1 MPELPEVET
10 VTNSIKNHL
19 IDSSFTDLQINWT
32 KTLHNFS
39 FYDFE
44 SRIKNIPIQNVFR
57 RGKYIIIDFLECI
70 LAVHLRMTGKLYVV
84 NSIEPDKKH
93 ISLYMQFNDKYLI
106 FEDTRK
112 FGRFYLYNNL
122 DYFLLHLI

>member
-19 IDSSFTDLQINWT
+19 IDNCFTDLQINWT

-44 SRIKNIPIQNVFR
+44 RRIKNIPIKNVFR
-57 RGKYIIIDFLECI
+57 RGKYIIIDFLE
-70 LAVHLRMTGKLYVV
+70 VY
-84 NSIEPDKKH
+84 
-93 ISLYMQFNDKYLI
+93 
-106 FEDTRK
+106 
-112 FGRFYLYNNL
+112 
-122 DYFLLHLI
+122 